1 MKRNRSQELSAQREV
16 AFTADPLE
24 VKGLAI
30 AYKITPAQVRGLLLK
45 YGRDWMKF
53 NHAAARL
60 RRQ

>member
-1 MKRNRSQELSAQREV
+1 MKRKYSDVLLAQRE
-16 AFTADPLE
+16 AASAADPLE

-45 YGRDWMKF
+45 YGRNWLKV

-60 RRQ
+60 RTQ